1 MTAAEVRER
10 LLSMAEPGY
19 RDFSIGLLPGVENL
33 LGVRIP
39 ALRRLA
45 RGLAREDWRGL
56 LEHPMPEPYFEE
68 TMLRGFL
75 IAYGD
80 MPLDERFARI
90 GDFVPE
96 INNWSVC
103 DSFCAS
109 LKQARKHPEAFFDFV
124 LPYCGG
130 ELEYYARFG
139 VVMLLNHFID
149 EAHIDRV
156 LETLVGVRQ
165 PDYYARMAVAWAI
178 AECAARFPERTLPWF
193 EQAHIDPDTR
203 RKAERK
209 MRESKKCKAHNA

>member
-1 MTAAEVRER
+1 MRER
-10 LLSMAEPGY
+10 LLALAEPGY
-19 RDFSIGLLPGVENL
+19 RDFSLKLLPGVENL

-39 ALRRLA
+39 ALRK
-45 RGLAREDWRGL
+45 LAREIARGDWRGL
-56 LEHPMPEPYFEE
+56 LEHPLPEPYFEE

-90 GDFVPE
+90 GEFVGE

-103 DSFCAS
+103 DSFCAT

-124 LPYCGG
+124 RPYCGD
-130 ELEYYARFG
+130 EREYHARFG
-139 VVMLLNHFID
+139 VVMLLDHFID
-149 EAHIDRV
+149 EVHIGRV
-156 LETLVGVRQ
+156 LDVLTDVRQ

-178 AECAARFPERTLPWF
+178 AECAARFPERTLRWLEEAPL
-193 EQAHIDPDTR
+193 DPDTR

-209 MRESKKCKAHNA
+209 MRESRKCRMHHA